1 MPRRSASSHRPPPSK
16 AVRRHLEED
25 PVDDEAEA
33 DHEERVEWV
42 HGAGVGVDV
51 EARGPGVAG
60 EDAEEGHKGHVEL
73 AEVGRAPLGEEVDP
87 DDGVCA
93 AARDSGPCDPG
104 LRPGRIDSERVRVSR
119 RWRQRARAA
128 LEGAAAAALPGRS
141 DCPLRG
147 SHRACASFEC
157 LGPSLTRLCSAT
169 ELKSQDLT

>member
-1 MPRRSASSHRPPPSK
+1 M
-16 AVRRHLEED
+16 RRHLEED

-33 DHEERVEWV
+33 DHEERVEGV

-119 RWRQRARAA
+119 RWRQRARAR
-128 LEGAAAAALPGRS
+128 RS
-141 DCPLRG
+141 RVRPLRLCRAGPIVRFAGRIERVPVSNVSDRHSHG
-147 SHRACASFEC
+147 SARPLS
-157 LGPSLTRLCSAT
+157 SRV
-169 ELKSQDLT
+169 KI